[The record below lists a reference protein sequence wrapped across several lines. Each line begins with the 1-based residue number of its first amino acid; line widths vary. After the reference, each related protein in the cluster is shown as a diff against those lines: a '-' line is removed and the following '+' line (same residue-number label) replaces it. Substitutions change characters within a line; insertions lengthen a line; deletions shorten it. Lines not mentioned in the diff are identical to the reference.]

1 MNETTKQ
8 ETSDEESGSRH
19 DRMVT
24 PHFNQLT
31 PAEAERLAVLA
42 EECGEVIQAVGKI
55 LRHGYESSHPD
66 GGPTNRRTLER
77 EIGDV
82 LYAVD
87 RIALHDLSSIN
98 IENAAAMKKQNIKPY
113 LHHAG

>member
-1 MNETTKQ
+1 MNEPT
-8 ETSDEESGSRH
+8 EREEAHTGSGSRH
-19 DRMVT
+19 DLLVT
-24 PHFNQLT
+24 PHFNRLT

-42 EECGEVIQAVGKI
+42 EGCGEVIQAVGKI

-98 IENAAAMKKQNIKPY
+98 IENAAAMKKQKIKPY